1 MAEPRPRPQ
10 ARIPL
15 LALGVLT
22 MVALALEVFVTRLL
36 AYTVHTFL
44 LYLVLG
50 VAMTGFGA
58 AGSLVAVRQRWL
70 EPEQLPRALAASAI
84 GFVLLLVAAY
94 AAFVRLA
101 PTLHQSADPG
111 AFAVSA
117 LLTLPFLAA
126 GMVVTLSLSAAGDA
140 VGRVYAADLIGSG
153 IGCFLPLAL
162 LGPLDG
168 QHFIALV
175 ALVGWVSAA
184 LFVRRV
190 PKPGAGLKI
199 ALGVSL
205 LVAAGAFAFAGRVFP
220 VQPEPYGQVGIIARF
235 AEKRGFSVQK
245 VFDRWNMVGRVE
257 VYEYHHVPGAPDPY
271 PFRFYAQDNTAG
283 AVMARWDGRDQ
294 RQAGPEQP
302 SSRSPVPRMCTQSL
316 FGQAYFAPRKKVLVI
331 GVGGGADVQC
341 ALYNDATHVD
351 AVEINPAA
359 IRAIQGPFNDW
370 LGGIGSDPRVSY
382 VIRDGRSFAR
392 AARGHGY
399 DLIQLSGVDTK
410 SILASGSLALSENH
424 LYTRRAFVDYLSS
437 LSPDGVL
444 SLIRF
449 GQGEALRLV
458 NTAVVALQ
466 DLGVP
471 HPSQHLL
478 VLDNGLAFG
487 VIVSKKPL
495 APAAVAAFQQRFWF
509 TDRKFYGFRAIFL
522 EPFGYVPTRRP
533 QLVYEPGKAADPLF
547 ARYFAALGAGRSA
560 AFQQAY
566 PFNIA
571 PTTDDRPFFFDLTR
585 YDLPTRSQAPHVPVL
600 ERMLGSVLL
609 LAGLLILL
617 PLSRIHDRMKGLA
630 AFLVAVFFGSVGLA
644 YLFFEIWFIHRFAMF
659 LGHQS
664 YSLSVV
670 LATLL
675 GATGAGAF
683 LGSRLSAPPH
693 RRVLYGVAGVLGVLA
708 LWLFVLPSLFDAA
721 WTGSLALRIFVAIAF
736 VAPAGLAMGLPFPA
750 GLDWV
755 SRQRPAVLPWCVG
768 VNFFASVVATTAA
781 IPMSLVFGYHVVL
794 ASGVVL
800 YLVCAAVAAGF
811 WRP

>member
-1 MAEPRPRPQ
+1 MDEPRPRPQ

-22 MVALALEVFVTRLL
+22 MVALALEVFITRLL

-58 AGSLVAVRQRWL
+58 AGSVVAVRQRWL
-70 EPEQLPRALAASAI
+70 EPERLPGAMAASAI
-84 GFVLLLVAAY
+84 GFVLALVFAY

-101 PTLHQSADPG
+101 PALHQSADPG

-126 GMVVTLSLSAAGDA
+126 GMVVTLALSAAGDA

-153 IGCFLPLAL
+153 LGCFLPLAL

-168 QHFIALV
+168 QHFLALL
-175 ALVGWVSAA
+175 ALVGCVSAA

-190 PKPGAGLKI
+190 PAAGAGLKI
-199 ALGVSL
+199 ALGGSL
-205 LVAAGAFAFAGRVFP
+205 LVAAGAFVFAGRVFP
-220 VQPEPYGQVGIIARF
+220 VQPEPYGQVGIIARY
-235 AEKRGFSVQK
+235 ARKRGFSVQK

-257 VYEYHHVPGAPDPY
+257 VYEYHHVPGTPDPY

-283 AVMARWDGRDQ
+283 AVMARWDGRDR
-294 RQAGPEQP
+294 RQVGPDQP
-302 SSRSPVPRMCTQSL
+302 SPSPVPRMCSQSL

-359 IRAIQGPFNDW
+359 IRAIRGPFNHW

-392 AARGHGY
+392 AARGHDY

-410 SILASGSLALSENH
+410 SILASGSLALNENH
-424 LYTRRAFVDYLSS
+424 LYTRSAFIDYLSS
-437 LSPDGVL
+437 LSKSGVL

-466 DLGVP
+466 ALGVQ
-471 HPSQHLL
+471 HPSRHLL
-478 VLDNGLAFG
+478 VLDNGLAYG
-487 VIVSKKPL
+487 VIVSREPL
-495 APAAVAAFQQRFWF
+495 TPAAIAAFHQRFWF
-509 TDRKFYGFRAIFL
+509 TDHAFLGFRAIFL

-533 QLVYEPGKAADPLF
+533 KLLYEPGSAPDPLF
-547 ARYFAALGAGRSA
+547 ARYFAALAAGRRA

-585 YDLPTRSQAPHVPVL
+585 YDLPTYVQAPHVPVL

-644 YLFFEIWFIHRFAMF
+644 YLFLEIWFIHRFAIF

-675 GATGAGAF
+675 GSTGAGAF
-683 LGSRLSAPPH
+683 LGSRLRASPR
-693 RRVLYGVAGVLGVLA
+693 RRVVYGAAGALGVLA
-708 LWLFVLPSLFDAA
+708 LWLLVLPPLFDAA
-721 WTGSLALRIFVAIAF
+721 WTGSLALRIVVAIAF

-755 SRQRPAVLPWCVG
+755 SQRRPAVLPWCVG

>member
-1 MAEPRPRPQ
+1 
-10 ARIPL
+10 
-15 LALGVLT
+15 

-70 EPEQLPRALAASAI
+70 EAERLPRALAAFAV
-84 GFVLLLVAAY
+84 GFVLALVLAY
-94 AAFVRLA
+94 ATFVRLA
-101 PTLHQSADPG
+101 PGLRQSADLG
-111 AFAVSA
+111 TFAVSA

-126 GMVVTLSLSAAGDA
+126 GAVVTLALSAAGDA
-140 VGRVYAADLIGSG
+140 LGRVYAADLIGSG
-153 IGCFLPLAL
+153 LGCFLPLLL

-168 QHFIALV
+168 QHFLALL
-175 ALVGWVSAA
+175 ALVGWISAA
-184 LFVRRV
+184 LFFRRV
-190 PKPGAGLKI
+190 TAPGLRLKF
-199 ALGVSL
+199 ALGGSL
-205 LVAAGAFAFAGRVFP
+205 VVAVLGFVFAGRVFP
-220 VQPEPYGQVGIIARF
+220 VQPEPYGQVGIIARY
-235 AEKRGFSVQK
+235 AQKRGFSVQK
-245 VFDRWNMVGRVE
+245 LFDRWNMVGRVE
-257 VYEYHHVPGAPDPY
+257 VYEYHHVPGTPDPY

-294 RQAGPEQP
+294 RQVGPDQP
-302 SSRSPVPRMCTQSL
+302 SPSPVPRMCSQSL

-341 ALYNDATHVD
+341 ALYNDASHVD

-359 IRAIQGPFNDW
+359 IRAIRGPFNHW
-370 LGGIGSDPRVSY
+370 LGGIGSDPRVRY

-392 AARGHGY
+392 AARGHDY

-424 LYTRRAFVDYLSS
+424 LYTRRAFIDYLSS
-437 LSPDGVL
+437 LSDHGVL

-458 NTAVVALQ
+458 NTAVVALGA
-466 DLGVP
+466 LGVE

-478 VLDNGLAFG
+478 VLDNGLAYG
-487 VIVSKKPL
+487 VIVSRQPL
-495 APAAVAAFQQRFWF
+495 TPDAVRAFYQRFWF
-509 TDRKFYGFRAIFL
+509 TDHDFRGFKAIFL

-533 QLVYEPGKAADPLF
+533 QLVYEPGRAVDPLF
-547 ARYFAALGAGRSA
+547 AHYFAALGAGRRA
-560 AFQQAY
+560 AFQKGY

-585 YDLPTRSQAPHVPVL
+585 YDLPSRSQAPHVPVL
-600 ERMLGSVLL
+600 ERMLSSVLL
-609 LAGLLILL
+609 LAGLMILL
-617 PLSRIHDRMKGLA
+617 PLSRIHDRMKGLQ

-675 GATGAGAF
+675 GSTGAGAF

-693 RRVLYGVAGVLGVLA
+693 RRVIYGVAGAFGVLA
-708 LWLFVLPSLFDAA
+708 LWLLVLPSLFEAA
-721 WTGSLALRIFVAIAF
+721 WTGSLALRAAVAIAF

-755 SRQRPAVLPWCVG
+755 SRRRPAVLPWCVG

-794 ASGVVL
+794 AWGAAL
-800 YLVCAAVAAGF
+800 YLVCAVVAAAF